1 MPAFTAPDPSPRP
14 PAPQDSLNP
23 QDALTLR
30 LDRAARENLAQNP
43 QGNAHLPELAT
54 LCLPVTALWCRV
66 LRHDPTAPDWPDRDR
81 FVVPSLALQ
90 PLLHAMLRLTGAI
103 GPGMDA
109 MPEFGAH
116 PAVEVAPGPAGQGV
130 AAAAGMALA
139 EQILAR
145 RHGRSLV
152 NHRVWVMARDT
163 DLLTGVA
170 LEAAQLAGRFGL
182 NRLTVLVSPGS
193 QTDTAEF
200 SDSLDRFSASGWSVR
215 SVNAHNL
222 NAVSAALNAATRAR
236 KPTLIACMPTRTAPA
251 MPGSAP
257 PATVA
262 EEEQVGPWSPTARRG
277 ASLRRSWLRRL
288 ARHRG
293 RDTFEREVA
302 AIPPPL
308 LTEDWLRLW
317 RQALH
322 TLPAKSSQQAALAG
336 LHALEAVRPEL
347 GVLAASSGSG
357 TGRAHRHTAQNATQ
371 HAAHNAARNTPAP
384 WPCGLQE
391 HGMAGMLNGMA
402 LHGGVLPC
410 GVAGMITIDR
420 MRSALR
426 MAALMR
432 RKVLYLLTDDGLALS
447 DGGAGWQPVEQL
459 ASLRAMPHLAVFRPA
474 FAEETFACWQAA
486 LDWVEGPAVLVLC
499 PHEEPRPPAPQPS
512 TPQVP
517 APHGPPPQTPSAAGQ
532 TPPRGES
539 APLAQPELPTEP
551 GPTMRAAGPGRFG
564 TAAHGG
570 YLLCGDGTRDVTLMA
585 TGPEVGIALHART
598 LLAARGLRVAVASI
612 PCWEAFSRQTPA
624 YRMAVLG
631 DTGLRVG
638 IEAANSFG
646 WERWLGQN
654 GIFIGMDDFG
664 ISAPA
669 NAVYE
674 RFGITAEAVCAKVLE
689 RLALSTPAEEP
700 QTPTPTL
707 PRSKTG
713 PRNK

>member
-1 MPAFTAPDPSPRP
+1 M
-14 PAPQDSLNP
+14 NP

-30 LDRAARENLAQNP
+30 LDRAARQSLAASQ
-43 QGNAHLPELAT
+43 QGSAYLPELAT
-54 LCLPVTALWCRV
+54 LCLPVTMLWCRV

-103 GPGMDA
+103 GADTQA
-109 MPEFGAH
+109 MPEYGTH

-193 QTDTAEF
+193 HTDPAEF
-200 SDSLDRFSASGWSVR
+200 SDSLARFSASGWSVR
-215 SVNAHNL
+215 WVNAHSL
-222 NAVSAALNAATRAR
+222 PAVNAALTASTRAR
-236 KPTLIACMPTRTAPA
+236 KPTLIACMPSPIGTPA
-251 MPGSAP
+251 DYMA

-262 EEEQVGPWSPTARRG
+262 EEEQIGPWSPTARRG

-288 ARHRG
+288 SRHRG
-293 RDTFEREVA
+293 RDTFEREFA
-302 AIPPPL
+302 SIPPPL

-322 TLPAKSSQQAALAG
+322 ALPARSSQQAALAG
-336 LHALEAVRPEL
+336 LRALGAVRHEL
-347 GVLAASSGSG
+347 GVLAAASGSG
-357 TGRAHRHTAQNATQ
+357 AWHATPHAPSAT
-371 HAAHNAARNTPAP
+371 HAAAP

-402 LHGGVLPC
+402 LHGGILPC

-474 FAEETFACWQAA
+474 CAEETFACWQAA
-486 LDWVEGPAVLVLC
+486 LDWVEGPALLVLS
-499 PHEEPRPPAPQPS
+499 PHETPEPPPAPPPGSGGFAGPPSGTAPRPPA
-512 TPQVP
+512 V
-517 APHGPPPQTPSAAGQ
+517 
-532 TPPRGES
+532 
-539 APLAQPELPTEP
+539 LA
-551 GPTMRAAGPGRFG
+551 GRFG

-570 YLLCGDGTRDVTLMA
+570 YLLCGEGTRDVTLMA
-585 TGPEVGIALHART
+585 TGPEVGIARHAQA
-598 LLAARGLRVAVASI
+598 LLAAHGLRVAVASI

-689 RLALSTPAEEP
+689 RLALSTPAKESP
-700 QTPTPTL
+700 APTPTL
-707 PRSKTG
+707 PRSRTG
-713 PRNK
+713 TRNK